1 MTHQPVKTLNHGWS
15 ICLPFSIPVGAI
27 PRLRETLRET
37 SAAQEQDSRIPDL
50 HRYVSDYLS
59 GDGDCGA
66 LRLQFAWESA
76 TVELL
81 WSGATPPEDQAPFK
95 AIMEAVH
102 AYIFPDGIGF
112 LIAHVRLA
120 ADEVT
125 VHEFLK
131 GNNRVRVPEQA
142 AVERLTE
149 FFQQKFHGLGGEPLT
164 DERLPTLAHVAVD
177 SSVSPSA
184 IMQTLQSGG
193 DFFWPGVT
201 GTTAET
207 LDGGELPDGTVALA
221 SNLWMRASH
230 RGALLVMSGE
240 GGYVE
245 RKFPKRC
252 SGRWLAV
259 YILALHERFALAHFG
274 DLLRSLA
281 TKRDT
286 LMERFTFSGRLGRLR
301 TKALEHTALH
311 RLRDIS
317 PDERCQRIHGHL
329 IETLQVGMVEEAQ
342 DKAIN
347 ALDEVAGH
355 MYRERMGQVGMV
367 VSAILFPLSL
377 MSMILGMNIAE
388 LNPGALASL
397 ADDDV
402 WFPMTVGYGGY
413 LLVLGIIMF
422 RR

>member
-1 MTHQPVKTLNHGWS
+1 MTDKTAKTVAHGWS
-15 ICLPFSIPVGAI
+15 ICLPFSIPAIAI
-27 PRLRETLRET
+27 PQLRQSLRETGVV
-37 SAAQEQDSRIPDL
+37 QERDDRIPDV
-50 HRYVSDYLS
+50 HRHVSDYLS

-66 LRLQFAWESA
+66 LRLDCLWERE
-76 TVELL
+76 TVELA
-81 WSGATPPEDQAPFK
+81 WSGAKSPEEQAPFD
-95 AIMEAVH
+95 AIIDAVQG
-102 AYIFPDGIGF
+102 YVFPDGIGF

-120 ADEVT
+120 SDEVT
-125 VHEFLK
+125 VHQFLK
-131 GNNRVRVPEQA
+131 GNNRVRVPDQA
-142 AVERLTE
+142 IAERLNQ
-149 FFQQKFHGLGGEPLT
+149 FFQQHVQRFGAEPLT
-164 DERLPTLAHVAVD
+164 DERLPTFAHVAVS
-177 SSVSPSA
+177 SSVSSGE
-184 IMQTLQSGG
+184 IMQTLRSGG

-201 GTTAET
+201 GTTAED
-207 LDGGELPDGTVALA
+207 LDGGELPEGTAALA

-230 RGALLVMSGE
+230 RGALLLMSGE

-245 RKFPKRC
+245 KKFPKRC

-274 DLLRSLA
+274 ELLRSLA
-281 TKRDT
+281 TKRDGVI
-286 LMERFTFSGRLGRLR
+286 ERFTFSGRLGRLR

-342 DKAIN
+342 DKAIT

-397 ADDDV
+397 ADDAV
-402 WFPMTVGYGGY
+402 WLPMTAGYGGY
-413 LLVLGIIMF
+413 LLVLGVIMF